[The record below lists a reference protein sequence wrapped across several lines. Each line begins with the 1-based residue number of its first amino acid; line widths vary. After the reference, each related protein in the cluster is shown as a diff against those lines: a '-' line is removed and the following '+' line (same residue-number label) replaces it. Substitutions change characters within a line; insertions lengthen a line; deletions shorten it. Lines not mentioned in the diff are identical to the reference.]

1 MSNVRNEWCRV
12 LWKKQPSYPD
22 NYIGDSSLR
31 VSKKR
36 KEVLIT
42 EALYGATAVTQE
54 ICSCLSLVAIFFGL
68 SQGEIRASSLLVVTC
83 LMGVT
88 GYIISNSHQVISAK
102 SDAKLV
108 CFYFVLISCAT
119 PMVKSLTGSVATDTI
134 NACTTA
140 LLLLRIVHQDYGVSV
155 AIVNP
160 TVSHNLGVFAS
171 VCLASRLGK
180 DQDVFALITVAV
192 MLFALFPV
200 FRRYCR
206 VILGKPIDLL
216 LTTSVITITAVGLY
230 CYASHLLYLFVGALV
245 TCNVIIPSLYV
256 YLQHHKQ
263 NIYGPWDEALIEDR

>member
-1 MSNVRNEWCRV
+1 MENEWCRV
-12 LWKKQPSYPD
+12 LWKKQHSIPD
-22 NYIGDSSLR
+22 NYVGSSFLR

-36 KEVLIT
+36 KEVSIT
-42 EALYGATAVTQE
+42 DALYGATAVTQE
-54 ICSCLSLVAIFFGL
+54 ICSCSGLVAIFFGL
-68 SQGEIRASSLLVVTC
+68 SEGNIKASSLLVLTSVV
-83 LMGVT
+83 GVV
-88 GYIISNSHQVISAK
+88 GYFISCSHLAASVK
-102 SDAKLV
+102 GDAKLV

-180 DQDVFALITVAV
+180 DQDVFTLITVAV
-192 MLFALFPV
+192 SLFALFPV

-206 VILGKPIDLL
+206 VQLSMALDLVF
-216 LTTSVITITAVGLY
+216 TSSVIAITTLGLFL
-230 CYASHLLYLFVGALV
+230 YASHLLHIFIAFIVI
-245 TCNVIIPSLYV
+245 CNIVIPSLYV
-256 YLQHHKQ
+256 HLQHHKQ